1 MAEEILDPESRT
13 EEPTPRRREEARR
26 QGLVPFS
33 AELTGSLV
41 LLGGIIGLRYLGPV
55 IGEGLLEI
63 IRYDLHRPAIEE
75 QWDSVAARTLF
86 LRTYIRAVGLLLPL
100 VGLLLLLGVAASVA
114 QVGFQINTEKLA
126 PDFDKLNPAKGVQRL
141 FSLTA
146 LVRGLLTLVKVA
158 ALVAI
163 AYWLLT
169 REWGVIR
176 HLWQW
181 PLEWSVSE
189 VWRIVQR
196 LTLVLATAI
205 ALIAVV
211 DYLYQ
216 RYRFELSL
224 RMTREEV
231 KRELREEEGDPQI
244 KARMRQMQ
252 RERARRRM
260 LAEVPKA
267 TVVITNPLH
276 IAVALRYEPDR
287 DSAPVVLARGRGQW
301 AKVIQDLARS
311 HQVPILSRPP
321 LARALFLAVREGQT
335 IPVALFHAVAEVLAL
350 LYRLR
355 GIVPGTPPSSAR
367 NSQVSP

>member
-1 MAEEILDPESRT
+1 
-13 EEPTPRRREEARR
+13 
-26 QGLVPFS
+26 
-33 AELTGSLV
+33 
-41 LLGGIIGLRYLGPV
+41 LGGIVGLRYLGPG
-55 IGEGLLEI
+55 IGEGLLGI
-63 IRYDLHRPAIEE
+63 IRYDLYWPAVEE
-75 QWDSVAARTLF
+75 RWDYSAAQTL
-86 LRTYIRAVGLLLPL
+86 LMRAYIRAVGLLLPL
-100 VGLLLLLGVAASVA
+100 VGLLLLIGVAASVA

-126 PDFDKLNPAKGVQRL
+126 PDFDKLNPATGIRRL
-141 FSLTA
+141 FSLPA
-146 LVRGLLTLVKVA
+146 LVRGLLTLLKVA

-163 AYWLLT
+163 AYWLLAG
-169 REWGVIR
+169 EWGVISS
-176 HLWQW
+176 LWQW
-181 PLEWSVSE
+181 PLEWSVST

-196 LTLVLATAI
+196 LALVLATAI

-276 IAVALRYEPDR
+276 IAVALRYEPER
-287 DSAPVVLARGRGQW
+287 DTAPVVLARGRGRW
-301 AKVIQDLARS
+301 AEVIQDIARR
-311 HQVPILSRPP
+311 HNVPILSRPP
-321 LARALFLAVREGQT
+321 LARALFQAVREGQT
-335 IPVALFHAVAEVLAL
+335 IPVTLFQAVAEVLAF

-355 GIVPGTPPSSAR
+355 GIVPGTAPSS
-367 NSQVSP
+367 P

>member
-1 MAEEILDPESRT
+1 VAEEILDPESRT

-33 AELTGSLV
+33 AELAGSLV
-41 LLGGIIGLRYLGPV
+41 LLGGILGLRYLGPA
-55 IGEGLLEI
+55 IGDGLLGI
-63 IRYDLHRPAIEE
+63 VRHDLRWPTVTEP
-75 QWDSVAARTLF
+75 WDASAAQALL
-86 LRTYIRAVGLLLPL
+86 LRTFIQAVGLLLPL
-100 VGLLLLLGVAASVA
+100 AGLLLVIGVAASVV

-126 PDFDKLNPAKGVQRL
+126 PDFDKLNPAKGLQRL

-146 LVRGLLTLVKVA
+146 LVRGLLTLLKVA
-158 ALVAI
+158 ALIAI
-163 AYWLLT
+163 AYWLLAGD
-169 REWGVIR
+169 WGRISS
-176 HLWQW
+176 LWQR
-181 PLEWSVSE
+181 PLEWSVIA
-189 VWRIVQR
+189 VWRMVQQ
-196 LTLVLATAI
+196 LALVLATAV

-216 RYRFELSL
+216 RRRFELSL

-276 IAVALRYEPDR
+276 VAVALRYDPER
-287 DSAPVVLARGRGQW
+287 DTAPVVLARGRGRW
-301 AKVIQDLARS
+301 AEVIREVARR
-311 HQVPILSRPP
+311 HNVPILSRPP
-321 LARALFLAVREGQT
+321 LARALFQAVREGQM
-335 IPVALFHAVAEVLAL
+335 IPVALFHAVAEVLAF

-355 GIVPGTPPSSAR
+355 GLGGGATPSA
-367 NSQVSP
+367 P